1 MAQLRYKTLMRI
13 FTIVILACIVMYSIF
28 INHVSINY
36 YDAIKLLFTSS
47 MQVLSLKDYRNL
59 MKDRVEYERA
69 VEVIDYIKIARSY
82 LPSYDLEEYVLN
94 SSLSQLQSNLP
105 YYASQFHNH
114 STSSSSS
121 SDHDGDDMR
130 ITRGMNPTVLCA
142 TFIELSWKSIDRVI
156 LNMQQSVECR
166 WLLIVYKVNSSD
178 KIELMNYFESQITV
192 LFTNSISSTSNSNGN
207 SNSNNILYEFIF
219 APSRKVLLTQYLSLC
234 LQQPPHNH
242 YNHCHSLRQVSSSY
256 SSIPIPFNGRIYPK
270 ILLFIL
276 LLPYLSVGGGTNE
289 VMDMNKGI
297 NMDNKHH
304 HVWILDGDISLEGFS
319 LPEFMMIH
327 HCALNG
333 LRPLIAQPLIS
344 ESTQTYPYLNSH
356 SWNHHKM
363 KKEGMMKE
371 IASQT
376 GFLEIQ
382 APMIDALFLRWFI
395 HSFVVPMVSDCCS
408 FTMVDHVY
416 LNVSS

>member
-13 FTIVILACIVMYSIF
+13 FTIVILACIVLYSIF

-59 MKDRVEYERA
+59 IKDRVDYDRA
-69 VEVIDYIKIARSY
+69 VEVIDYIRIARSY

-94 SSLSQLQSNLP
+94 SSLSKLRSNLP
-105 YYASQFHNH
+105 YYASQYHNH
-114 STSSSSS
+114 SSSY
-121 SDHDGDDMR
+121 DDVDDMR
-130 ITRGMNPTVLCA
+130 ITRGMNPTILCA

-178 KIELMNYFESQITV
+178 KIELMNYFESQMTV
-192 LFTNSISSTSNSNGN
+192 LFTNSNSGTSNSNGN
-207 SNSNNILYEFIF
+207 SNSNNIVYEFIF
-219 APSRKVLLTQYLSLC
+219 APTRKVLLTQYLSLC
-234 LQQPPHNH
+234 HQQAPPHH
-242 YNHCHSLRQVSSSY
+242 HHHCHSLHQVSSSY

-276 LLPYLSVGGGTNE
+276 LLPYLSVDGGTNE
-289 VMDMNKGI
+289 MMDMNKGI
-297 NMDNKHH
+297 NMDSKHH
-304 HVWILDGDISLEGFS
+304 HVWILDGDLSLEGFS
-319 LPEFMMIH
+319 LTEFMMIH

-333 LRPLIAQPLIS
+333 LRPLIAQPLII

-356 SWNHHKM
+356 SWNHPPEK
-363 KKEGMMKE
+363 KKEEVMMKE

-416 LNVSS
+416 LHDSSYC

>member
-1 MAQLRYKTLMRI
+1 
-13 FTIVILACIVMYSIF
+13 
-28 INHVSINY
+28 
-36 YDAIKLLFTSS
+36 

-59 MKDRVEYERA
+59 IKDRVDYDRA
-69 VEVIDYIKIARSY
+69 VEVIDYIRIARSY

-94 SSLSQLQSNLP
+94 SSLSKLRSNLP
-105 YYASQFHNH
+105 YYASQYHNH
-114 STSSSSS
+114 SSSY
-121 SDHDGDDMR
+121 DDVDDMR
-130 ITRGMNPTVLCA
+130 ITRGMNPTILCA

-178 KIELMNYFESQITV
+178 KIELMNYFESQMTV
-192 LFTNSISSTSNSNGN
+192 LFTNSNSGTSNSNGN
-207 SNSNNILYEFIF
+207 SNSNNIVYEFIF
-219 APSRKVLLTQYLSLC
+219 APTRKVLLTQYLSLC
-234 LQQPPHNH
+234 HQQAPPPHH
-242 YNHCHSLRQVSSSY
+242 HHCHSLHQVSSSY

-276 LLPYLSVGGGTNE
+276 LLPYLSVDGGTNE
-289 VMDMNKGI
+289 MMDMNKGI
-297 NMDNKHH
+297 NMDSKHH
-304 HVWILDGDISLEGFS
+304 HVWILDGDLSLEGFS
-319 LPEFMMIH
+319 LTEFMMIH

-333 LRPLIAQPLIS
+333 LRPLIAQPLII

-356 SWNHHKM
+356 SWNHPPEK
-363 KKEGMMKE
+363 KKEEVMMKE

-408 FTMVDHVY
+408 FTMVGHVY